1 MKALLS
7 TGFKLP
13 KKRNIFLSLGPYK
26 EKLEFLDSAQKLVN
40 MGYNLFGTGYQQ
52 PSSLPIPTLTG
63 ERLTHARTTAHAHA
77 RDTGVRPIS

>member
-40 MGYNLFGTGYQQ
+40 MGYNLFGTGYQR
-52 PSSLPIPTLTG
+52 PSFASNSHSHG
-63 ERLTHARTTAHAHA
+63 RGSHARA
-77 RDTGVRPIS
+77 RGTGVRPIS